1 VLPVTARN
9 GERTTGETDLPS
21 SKNWRTKEMLIG
33 ERLKQIRIEKGL
45 SQGDIEDRTKL
56 LRCYTSR
63 CENGH
68 TVPSVGTLEKYAQAL
83 GVPLYKLFTDDENV
97 KVKNGTKSVSA
108 ISNKDKQFVHNLER
122 HVKVMEPRD
131 RKLLM
136 VFATALARRAA

>member
-1 VLPVTARN
+1 
-9 GERTTGETDLPS
+9 
-21 SKNWRTKEMLIG
+21 MLIG
-33 ERLKQIRIEKGL
+33 ERLKFLRESQDL
-45 SQGDIEDRTKL
+45 SQGFIEQKTGL

-63 CENGH
+63 VENGH
-68 TVPSVGTLEKYAQAL
+68 TVPSVGTLEKYAQVL